1 MPNPT
6 RADFLNRSP
15 MRSLIL
21 YYGRPRPHRHFRKSP
36 RSARRY
42 QDDGVY
48 LRLGYTHD
56 PNPLA
61 YGQPHEHEPTP
72 SSCCSITG
80 AGTWVFL
87 NDINDKISV
96 RLYAGRGPLIG
107 GRRRVPR
114 KSVRP
119 CFFDCDRAGTTSEG
133 CAALFSGRR
142 SHRPPPA
149 ACRLK
154 PILFARAT
162 TMSLCRIGHTRCRNS
177 SQKGSKGHSGRPGRL
192 TVQLGYD
199 KVVCGAATI

>member
-21 YYGRPRPHRHFRKSP
+21 YSGRPRPHRHFRKSP

-61 YGQPHEHEPTP
+61 YGQPYEHEPTP

-107 GRRRVPR
+107 GRRSVPR

-119 CFFDCDRAGTTSEG
+119 CFFDCDRAGTTSE
-133 CAALFSGRR
+133 AARRFSAAGEAIVRR
-142 SHRPPPA
+142 LPPA
-149 ACRLK
+149 GSNRSCL
-154 PILFARAT
+154 RAQQ
-162 TMSLCRIGHTRCRNS
+162 LCRCVGSDTRDVATRH
-177 SQKGSKGHSGRPGRL
+177 KRAARGI
-192 TVQLGYD
+192 LGAQAD
-199 KVVCGAATI
+199 